1 MRAVGR
7 VIAVVVL
14 GMVASA
20 CIVRSSGPDEN
31 RAEAFEFVPVP
42 VAQQEAAEAFRSMI
56 GSGRETLDETSVVPL
71 GKFVTSAGSIVFA
84 EFQTIDPQR
93 GRQQCSGSAGPT
105 GGGMGCGPL
114 GQEVPDGFQLPPI
127 TLSASGSSGTWSDV
141 EMRVNDE
148 VAFLEAVAQ
157 DGTTYRMEPI
167 AGFAWMEWKSERG
180 ELVITAFDRDG
191 EAIGSV
197 ETDAT

>member
-7 VIAVVVL
+7 IIAVVVL

-56 GSGRETLDETSVVPL
+56 GSGRETLDEPSVVPL

-141 EMRVNDE
+141 EMRVTDLGSLFLGRPSASARWHAGHVRGDIDAVQQLDRLFRTAALPFCYE
-148 VAFLEAVAQ
+148 VF
-157 DGTTYRMEPI
+157 
-167 AGFAWMEWKSERG
+167 
-180 ELVITAFDRDG
+180 
-191 EAIGSV
+191 
-197 ETDAT
+197 